1 MSSNGVT
8 INLVK
13 EGSAAEQA
21 GLQNGD
27 VITSYNGTPVRT
39 ANHLDN
45 AIKAGKGKTEA
56 LVHYQRGEGDVEQVK
71 VSSGPLGI
79 QSEGVKPQSSAPS
92 ARTTSDEP
100 SSFWTKLI
108 MFVATMILLLNIV
121 GAVISLMINTQLMTL
136 IAAAESVLFGL
147 FYYGVAWVL
156 VSIWENSTAIRQQLI
171 K

>member
-1 MSSNGVT
+1 MTSNGLT

-13 EGSAAEQA
+13 EGGAAAQA

-27 VITSYNGTPVRT
+27 IITSYNGTPVRT
-39 ANHLDN
+39 GNHLNN
-45 AIKAGKGKTEA
+45 AIKAGRGKPEA
-56 LVHYQRGEGDVEQVK
+56 VVHYQRGDGDVDQVK

-79 QSEGVKPQSSAPS
+79 QSEGTDPQSLAASAK
-92 ARTTSDEP
+92 TTSNEP

-108 MFVATMILLLNIV
+108 MFVATLILLLNIV
-121 GAVISLMINTQLMTL
+121 GAVISLMINTNLMTI

-156 VSIWENSTAIRQQLI
+156 VSIWENSTVIRQQLA

>member
-1 MSSNGVT
+1 MTTNGVT

-27 VITSYNGTPVRT
+27 IITSYDGTPVRT
-39 ANHLDN
+39 GNHLDN
-45 AIKAGKGKTEA
+45 AIRAGKGKPEA
-56 LVHYQRGEGDVEQVK
+56 VVHYQRGDGDPEQVK

-79 QSEGVKPQSSAPS
+79 QSEGIESQSAASS
-92 ARTTSDEP
+92 GRTTSSEP

-108 MFVATMILLLNIV
+108 MFVATLILLLNIG
-121 GAVISLMINTQLMTL
+121 GAVISLTMNTHLMTL
-136 IAAAESVLFGL
+136 IGAAESVLFGL

-156 VSIWENSTAIRQQLI
+156 VSIWENSTVIRQQLS